1 MEKITY
7 LVQMVRGTD
16 SSYDE
21 TSTPRTLLETDDK
34 QKALDYYDTLPKV
47 QAPEKPETD
56 LDGNKKYETPV
67 LLAVYENGEQV
78 IIKEG

>member
-1 MEKITY
+1 MKKITY
-7 LVQMVRGTD
+7 LVQMAKGTD
-16 SSYDE
+16 NAYDE
-21 TSTPRTLLETDDK
+21 TATPRTLFETADK

-47 QAPEKPETD
+47 QALEEPETD
-56 LDGNKKYETPV
+56 LDGNEKYETPM